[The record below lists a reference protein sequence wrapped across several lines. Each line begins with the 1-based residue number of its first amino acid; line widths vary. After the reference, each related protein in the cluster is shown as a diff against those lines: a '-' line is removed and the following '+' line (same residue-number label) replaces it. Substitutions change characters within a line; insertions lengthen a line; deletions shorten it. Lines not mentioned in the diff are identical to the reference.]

1 MIQVS
6 ISSTIYLAFFIKKV
20 LAKPLAIAPLMK
32 NKFLKLMKL
41 ITGVQRSSEVD
52 INAEA
57 QRRLEIFLREN
68 QVTNQSNTS
77 EPIPGTSRSMSQK
90 AQQIPETR
98 SSRSFRSGACSLNN
112 DDLMTDDL
120 SIVNDD
126 DTKEVYIKKI
136 ECTLNQ
142 NPLDQVEDN
151 QRNSSIFQ
159 VKLQNYKKLLI
170 RSLVYSN

>member
-1 MIQVS
+1 M
-6 ISSTIYLAFFIKKV
+6 
-20 LAKPLAIAPLMK
+20 
-32 NKFLKLMKL
+32 KLM
-41 ITGVQRSSEVD
+41 TGGQSSSEAD

-68 QVTNQSNTS
+68 QVTTPSNLAQTS

-90 AQQIPETR
+90 PQQIPETR
-98 SSRSFRSGACSLNN
+98 SSRSFRSGACSFNN

-120 SIVNDD
+120 SIVNED
-126 DTKEVYIKKI
+126 DTKEIYIKKI

-142 NPLDQVEDN
+142 TPLDQVEDN

-159 VKLQNYKKLLI
+159 VKLQYKKYYTGV
-170 RSLVYSN
+170 SLWAQVHGR

>member
-1 MIQVS
+1 MAI
-6 ISSTIYLAFFIKKV
+6 
-20 LAKPLAIAPLMK
+20 AKPLAIAPLMK

-68 QVTNQSNTS
+68 QVTNQPNFQQTS
-77 EPIPGTSRSMSQK
+77 EPIPGTSQSMSQK

-126 DTKEVYIKKI
+126 NTKEVYIKKI

-151 QRNSSIFQ
+151 QRNSSNI
-159 VKLQNYKKLLI
+159 
-170 RSLVYSN
+170 SS

>member
-1 MIQVS
+1 MI
-6 ISSTIYLAFFIKKV
+6 
-20 LAKPLAIAPLMK
+20 
-32 NKFLKLMKL
+32 
-41 ITGVQRSSEVD
+41 GVQTSSEAD

-68 QVTNQSNTS
+68 QVTTQSNFQQTS
-77 EPIPGTSRSMSQK
+77 EPIPGTSRSMPQK
-90 AQQIPETR
+90 QIPETR

-120 SIVNDD
+120 SVVNDD
-126 DTKEVYIKKI
+126 DTKEIYIKKI

-151 QRNSSIFQ
+151 QRNS
-159 VKLQNYKKLLI
+159 
-170 RSLVYSN
+170 